1 MQDLLIA
8 RKTVETILE
17 VDHTKMEQKK
27 KEQTL

>member
-17 VDHTKMEQKK
+17 VDQTKMEQKK